1 MLDVNNVRFSYD
13 GNSGH
18 DSGEDFCFDLKAEIG
33 EILVV
38 EGASGVGKST
48 LLNLIA
54 GFLTP
59 SHGNIN
65 WNGQSI
71 LNLAPSARPLSMIF
85 QDNNLFDHL
94 TCRANIAL
102 GLNPSLKLDP
112 AEWAKVDAAMEQLH
126 IAPLKDRLPSDTSGG
141 QQQRVALARGLVRAE
156 GQGRNLLLF
165 DEPFSALDPT
175 TRQDCIDAVLELMSS
190 GKMVGVMVSHDPL
203 DAAALNA
210 RVHQL

>member
-13 GNSGH
+13 GKSG
-18 DSGEDFCFDLKAEIG
+18 DEFCFNLKAEIG

-38 EGASGVGKST
+38 EGPSGVGKST

-59 SHGNIN
+59 SQGNIS
-65 WNGQSI
+65 WQGESI
-71 LNLAPSARPLSMIF
+71 LPLAPSARPLSMIF

-94 TCRANIAL
+94 TCRENIAL

-112 AEWAKVDAAMEQLH
+112 AEWAKIDAAMEQLH
-126 IAPLKDRLPSDTSGG
+126 ISPLKDRLPHDTSGG

-156 GQGRNLLLF
+156 GQARNLLLF
-165 DEPFSALDPT
+165 DEPFSALDPA
-175 TRQDCIDAVLELMSS
+175 TRQDCIDAVLQLMAS
-190 GKMVGVMVSHDPL
+190 GKMVGVMVSHDPQ
-203 DAAALNA
+203 DAVALNA